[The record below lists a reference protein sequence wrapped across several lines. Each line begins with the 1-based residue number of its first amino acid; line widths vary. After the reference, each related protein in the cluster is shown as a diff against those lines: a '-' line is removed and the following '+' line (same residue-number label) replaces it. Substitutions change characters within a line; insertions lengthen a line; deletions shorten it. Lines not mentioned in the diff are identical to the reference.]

1 MNGSKKIGRS
11 FFDGVR
17 RAQLRRIYRR
27 FMIGAGSAALAF
39 SLAAGG
45 AVAGASGLR
54 GLAQGLAF
62 RGSVLPEGGENTA
75 ADGGLSL
82 FLSPSG
88 AVTGDLPLGGLL
100 FSEDSADGTEG
111 GGKNDG
117 NGGEEVDPDGEDGTK
132 VDPDEERGGD
142 GGAGGGAGED
152 NEKPPEGG
160 GMPAGRRI
168 ALRDLSPKRA
178 LSLVNMTSSLDPDL
192 EKVYA
197 DYQTKNTPANPGADG
212 PLVLILHTHSTESY
226 APEGASVLPEDGAL
240 RSLSHEESVVAV
252 GAALTETLE
261 ARGIPAVHCTFGHDL
276 EDYSGAYSR
285 EKATILSYLRE
296 YPSIRYIFDV
306 HRDSIE
312 QSDGGIVKTKAAVD
326 GEAAAQIMF
335 VVGTSEK
342 GANHPRWEENLGYAL
357 TLQTMLS
364 ERYPGLMRAV
374 NLRGASFNEQYTPR
388 SLLLEIGSS
397 GNTLAEAKRAVRV
410 LGEAIADEILG
421 ENGE

>member
-1 MNGSKKIGRS
+1 MNGSGKIRRC
-11 FFDGVR
+11 FFDGTR
-17 RAQLRRIYRR
+17 RAQFRRIYRR
-27 FMIGAGSAALAF
+27 CMIGAGSAALAF
-39 SLAAGG
+39 SLAVGG
-45 AVAGASGLR
+45 AQAGINGLR
-54 GLAQGLAF
+54 GLAQGLTF
-62 RGSVLPEGGENTA
+62 RGSVLPEDGEKTA
-75 ADGGLSL
+75 AGGGLSL

-100 FSEDSADGTEG
+100 FSEDGADGTEDDE
-111 GGKNDG
+111 KDDG
-117 NGGEEVDPDGEDGTK
+117 NGGAEVDPNGEG
-132 VDPDEERGGD
+132 GGD
-142 GGAGGGAGED
+142 GGAGGGDRED

-160 GMPAGRRI
+160 DMPAGRQI

-197 DYQTKNTPANPGADG
+197 DYQTKNAPENPGKDG

-261 ARGIPAVHCTFGHDL
+261 ARGIPTVHCTFGHDL
-276 EDYSGAYSR
+276 EDYSGAYDR

-312 QSDGGIVKTKAAVD
+312 QSDGRIVKTKAAVD

-397 GNTLAEAKRAVRV
+397 GNTLDEAKRAVRV

-421 ENGE
+421 KNGG

>member
-1 MNGSKKIGRS
+1 
-11 FFDGVR
+11 
-17 RAQLRRIYRR
+17 
-27 FMIGAGSAALAF
+27 
-39 SLAAGG
+39 
-45 AVAGASGLR
+45 
-54 GLAQGLAF
+54 
-62 RGSVLPEGGENTA
+62 
-75 ADGGLSL
+75 
-82 FLSPSG
+82 
-88 AVTGDLPLGGLL
+88 
-100 FSEDSADGTEG
+100 
-111 GGKNDG
+111 
-117 NGGEEVDPDGEDGTK
+117 
-132 VDPDEERGGD
+132 
-142 GGAGGGAGED
+142 
-152 NEKPPEGG
+152 
-160 GMPAGRRI
+160 
-168 ALRDLSPKRA
+168 
-178 LSLVNMTSSLDPDL
+178 MTSSLDPDL

-197 DYQTKNTPANPGADG
+197 DYQTKNTPANPGTDG

-397 GNTLAEAKRAVRV
+397 ATPLRRRSAPFGCSVKRLRMRSSGRTGGEFCGFVPGTLMRKRLSQGDCDGRT
-410 LGEAIADEILG
+410 GRRSP
-421 ENGE
+421 

>member
-1 MNGSKKIGRS
+1 MNGSGKIRRC
-11 FFDGVR
+11 FFDGAR
-17 RAQLRRIYRR
+17 RAQFRRIYRR
-27 FMIGAGSAALAF
+27 LMIGAGSAALAF
-39 SLAAGG
+39 SLAVGG
-45 AVAGASGLR
+45 AQAGINGLR

-62 RGSVLPEGGENTA
+62 RGSVLPEDGEKTA

-100 FSEDSADGTEG
+100 FSEDGADGTED

-117 NGGEEVDPDGEDGTK
+117 NGGAEVDPDGEDGAN
-132 VDPDEERGGD
+132 VDPGGD
-142 GGAGGGAGED
+142 GGAGGDDRED

-168 ALRDLSPKRA
+168 VLRDLSPQRA
-178 LSLVNMTSSLDPDL
+178 LSLVNMTSSLNPDL

-197 DYQTKNTPANPGADG
+197 DYQTKNTPANPGKDG

-226 APEGASVLPEDGAL
+226 APEGAAVLPEDGAL

-252 GAALTETLE
+252 GAVLAETLE

-276 EDYSGAYSR
+276 EDYSGAYDR

-326 GEAAAQIMF
+326 GETAAQIMF

-364 ERYPGLMRAV
+364 GRYPGLMRAV

-421 ENGE
+421 ENGG